1 MKLIKS
7 QVQSGPARNIDKK
20 TQPIRRPLA
29 FSSTMEGVCSAQVQ
43 AQNKHSRALHQAHDG
58 GYAEAEIVEMGQVFS
73 L

>member
-1 MKLIKS
+1 
-7 QVQSGPARNIDKK
+7 
-20 TQPIRRPLA
+20 
-29 FSSTMEGVCSAQVQ
+29 MEGVCSAQVQ